1 MSLCFN
7 KNYKSILLKLGL
19 RTLVA
24 YSSGNLEIY
33 FRLTMRLISVRLKIK
48 VIVRLLLYNNDFEY
62 CNNKIK
68 IDAEIYAW
76 IQS

>member
-48 VIVRLLLYNNDFEY
+48 VIVRLLLYNNEFEY

>member
-68 IDAEIYAW
+68 IDAEIYVW